1 MRTDQSFDHW
11 LAWFANPEI
20 PRKRRAPAWLEVGV
34 GAPELFPQTAKDHF
48 KEGFITRLLILSSVL
63 SISALIRKASAPTPR
78 WRLSWLKL
86 LMVTT
91 MRQSSR
97 FLKHHKAKML
107 IACERQTFL
116 LAHRPRRSSSRN
128 VPQRRWARRNVC
140 CSQAK
145 MLIHGRH
152 LGNETFW
159 KICQMKRRDRVLT
172 KSCCWQCQSFQ
183 NQNKISVSCLLKIL
197 LRALL
202 YWGAFILFCTASED
216 VASIQDGSRKV

>member
-1 MRTDQSFDHW
+1 MHICLTAKARMSQTRRSQKCALIRASTIAR
-11 LAWFANPEI
+11 LVGEPTL
-20 PRKRRAPAWLEVGV
+20 PRKRRAPARLEVGV

-91 MRQSSR
+91 VRQSSR

-128 VPQRRWARRNVC
+128 VPQRR
-140 CSQAK
+140 
-145 MLIHGRH
+145 
-152 LGNETFW
+152 
-159 KICQMKRRDRVLT
+159 
-172 KSCCWQCQSFQ
+172 
-183 NQNKISVSCLLKIL
+183 
-197 LRALL
+197 
-202 YWGAFILFCTASED
+202 
-216 VASIQDGSRKV
+216 

>member
-1 MRTDQSFDHW
+1 MENVWILLLESTVINCVYSCIFASRQRLGCQKRDAHKNAHW
-11 LAWFANPEI
+11 SELRPLLAWFANPAL

-140 CSQAK
+140 RSHAK

-152 LGNETFW
+152 LGN
-159 KICQMKRRDRVLT
+159 
-172 KSCCWQCQSFQ
+172 
-183 NQNKISVSCLLKIL
+183 
-197 LRALL
+197 
-202 YWGAFILFCTASED
+202 
-216 VASIQDGSRKV
+216 